1 MTKSI
6 GHQVILQKHLDKF
19 KLKTLELERTL
30 QLMKLKCLIK
40 YAFVS
45 IEYEMLE

>member
-6 GHQVILQKHLDKF
+6 RHQVILQKHLDKF
-19 KLKTLELERTL
+19 ELKTLELEHIL
-30 QLMKLKCLIK
+30 QLMKLKCLNK